1 MVIFTTIL
9 DPEPNLDTILF
20 SDPDPLKQIIS
31 SAFNTLLLCML
42 AVYTL
47 SNCVG
52 KARQQGQDHQ
62 GGAVPGLGG

>member
-9 DPEPNLDTILF
+9 DPEPNLDPTL
-20 SDPDPLKQIIS
+20 SDLLKQIIS
-31 SAFNTLLLCML
+31 SDFKTLLLCML
-42 AVYTL
+42 AVSTL

-52 KARQQGQDHQ
+52 EARQQGQDHQ

>member
-9 DPEPNLDTILF
+9 DPEPNLDPTLF
-20 SDPDPLKQIIS
+20 PDLLKQIIS
-31 SAFNTLLLCML
+31 SDFKTLLLCML
-42 AVYTL
+42 AVSTL

-52 KARQQGQDHQ
+52 EARQQGKDHQ